1 METSRLHG
9 ERSGEEAMGKSWS
22 IWPPFIRLA
31 SLQWLAITGH
41 EGEHNNGWLAVRADA
56 CDFFDRESAA
66 AEEEQPSV

>member
-22 IWPPFIRLA
+22 IWPHFIRLA
-31 SLQWLAITGH
+31 SSQWLAITGH
-41 EGEHNNGWLAVRADA
+41 EGEHNNGWLTAR
-56 CDFFDRESAA
+56 DFFDRESAA